1 MIYKRTIP
9 SGCATICMQRK
20 RDHCVG
26 VCAGICIGYT
36 SGMSRVCIRYASGY
50 GSSDHPFCRTGRGG
64 FGAHPSIKE
73 HLWTSGEACLA
84 SAITLVTLV
93 SDMRPEIEVAAPEI
107 VRENLVDIHLE

>member
-1 MIYKRTIP
+1 MHQISIRGTDQVITP
-9 SGCATICMQRK
+9 SVELGE
-20 RDHCVG
+20 
-26 VCAGICIGYT
+26 
-36 SGMSRVCIRYASGY
+36 
-50 GSSDHPFCRTGRGG
+50 GG

-107 VRENLVDIHLE
+107 MRENQVDIHLE